1 MNRSLIAAVLLTAA
15 AGFSGLLADPISISS
30 SSAAQPSATNKV
42 TITNFQFS
50 PKSLTIKV
58 GSEVTWEVKEGAH
71 NITADKG
78 TFESQTLSA
87 GQKFSYKFEKPGT
100 YRYYCSFHGSKGGH
114 EMAGAVIVTK

>member
-1 MNRSLIAAVLLTAA
+1 MKRSVIAAVLLIAA
-15 AGFSGLLADPISISS
+15 AGLSGLLAGSISISAP
-30 SSAAQPSATNKV
+30 SAAQASATNTV

-50 PKSLTIKV
+50 PKSLTIKA
-58 GSEVTWEVKEGAH
+58 GSEVTWEVKEGTH

-87 GQKFSYKFEKPGT
+87 GQKFNYKFEKPGT

-114 EMAGAVIVTK
+114 EMAGTVIVTR